1 MVIQLHFVTERFI
14 DFFSYLKILKAIIC
28 KDCINVN
35 LAEEDQTLLKLLA
48 YKIYCTITKQMST

>member
-1 MVIQLHFVTERFI
+1 LHQHQ
-14 DFFSYLKILKAIIC
+14 
-28 KDCINVN
+28 